1 MRSEI
6 AGEARL
12 LGAAVQFLTRVP
24 VPGLRYDP
32 DWLPGAAK
40 HFPLVGIAIGLS
52 SAAVLLGASQW
63 WGGAVPAILAVAASL
78 LITGAL
84 HEDGLADSADGL
96 GGATREARLAIMK
109 DSRLGTYGALAL
121 IVCLGLRVAALS
133 AMPVALAAA
142 ALVAAAAAGR
152 FASLPLMRWMPYAGD
167 LAAAKVAP
175 GRPSRGGLAWAA
187 AIGLAPFLALPP
199 NAALPA
205 VALGLAAGALAAWLL
220 CRGLGGQTGDI
231 LGAVTAIVE
240 TAVLLGASHGS
251 P

>member
-6 AGEARL
+6 AREARL
-12 LGAAVQFLTRVP
+12 FGAAVQFLTRVP
-24 VPGLRYDP
+24 VPRSRYDP

-40 HFPLVGIAIGLS
+40 HFPLVGIAIGLA
-52 SAAVLLGASQW
+52 SAAVLLGASRW
-63 WGGAVPAILAVAASL
+63 TGGAVPALLAVAAAL

-109 DSRLGTYGALAL
+109 DSRLGTFGVLAL
-121 IVCLGLRVAALS
+121 MVCLGLRVAALS
-133 AMPVALAAA
+133 AVPAPLAAA

-152 FASLPLMRWMPYAGD
+152 LATLPLMRWTPYAGD
-167 LAAAKVAP
+167 IAAAKVAP

-199 NAALPA
+199 SAALS
-205 VALGLAAGALAAWLL
+205 ALALALSAGALAAWLL
-220 CRGLGGQTGDI
+220 CRGIGGHTGDI